1 MSTDPD
7 QIRSEIDQTQR
18 ELSADVDA
26 LTEKISPQRIVERRV
41 RRTRSAMTNMKDR
54 IMGSTSDAYQ
64 TAGSAASGVGD
75 SVGARASAA
84 RDTVA
89 GTASSA
95 VDTVRSAPDTAR
107 RSTQGNPLAAGL
119 IAFGA
124 GWLLSAL
131 LPASEPEQRVASQV
145 KDFAAEQGR
154 PVAEQLGQAGQQA
167 AQELKESAQQRA
179 EAVRETAADA
189 ASTVTGEAQ
198 SAASDVTD
206 QAQQAGGQVRDQGS
220 RPGPFPRPDHRL
232 WSSRSCSY
240 ADEELA
246 RSGSLAAWEQRL
258 AAQRRE
264 EDRLARERQQREK
277 DQERVR
283 QQEHLESRQRE
294 AEEQTAAVEERMKA
308 LGWVQPSAIRRAICS

>member
-26 LTEKISPQRIVERRV
+26 LTEKVSPQRIVERRV
-41 RRTRSAMTNMKDR
+41 RRTRSTMTNMKDR
-54 IMGSTSDAYQ
+54 LMGSTSDTYQ
-64 TAGSAASGVGD
+64 SAGSAASGVGD

-89 GTASSA
+89 DTASSA
-95 VDTVRSAPDTAR
+95 ADTVRSAPETVR
-107 RSTQGNPLAAGL
+107 RRAEGNPLAAGL

-145 KDFAAEQGR
+145 KDFATEQGR
-154 PVAEQLGQAGQQA
+154 PMAEQLGQAGQQA

-179 EAVRETAADA
+179 EVVRETAAGA

-206 QAQQAGGQVRDQGS
+206 QAQQAAGQVRDQS
-220 RPGPFPRPDHRL
+220 R
-232 WSSRSCSY
+232 
-240 ADEELA
+240 A
-246 RSGSLAAWEQRL
+246 RS
-258 AAQRRE
+258 
-264 EDRLARERQQREK
+264 
-277 DQERVR
+277 
-283 QQEHLESRQRE
+283 
-294 AEEQTAAVEERMKA
+294 
-308 LGWVQPSAIRRAICS
+308 

>member
-26 LTEKISPQRIVERRV
+26 LTEKLSPQRMVERRV
-41 RRTRSAMTNMKDR
+41 RRSRTAMTNVKDK

-64 TAGSAASGVGD
+64 TAGSTASGVGE
-75 SVGARASAA
+75 SVSARASAA

-131 LPASEPEQRVASQV
+131 LPASEPEQQVASQV
-145 KDFAAEQGR
+145 KDFAVEQGR

-179 EAVRETAADA
+179 ETVKETATDA

-198 SAASDVTD
+198 LAASDVSG
-206 QAQQAGGQVRDQGS
+206 QAQQSAGRV
-220 RPGPFPRPDHRL
+220 
-232 WSSRSCSY
+232 
-240 ADEELA
+240 
-246 RSGSLAAWEQRL
+246 
-258 AAQRRE
+258 
-264 EDRLARERQQREK
+264 REK
-277 DQERVR
+277 GRSQ
-283 QQEHLESRQRE
+283 
-294 AEEQTAAVEERMKA
+294 
-308 LGWVQPSAIRRAICS
+308 G

>member
-26 LTEKISPQRIVERRV
+26 LTDKLSPQRIVERRV
-41 RRTRSAMTNMKDR
+41 R
-54 IMGSTSDAYQ
+54 AYPHRHDEHEGQ
-64 TAGSAASGVGD
+64 DHGQHIGRLPDNRLGGLGVGE
-75 SVGARASAA
+75 SVSARVSAA

-179 EAVRETAADA
+179 EAVKETAADA

-198 SAASDVTD
+198 SAASDVT
-206 QAQQAGGQVRDQGS
+206 ARPSSPRAGCG
-220 RPGPFPRPDHRL
+220 
-232 WSSRSCSY
+232 
-240 ADEELA
+240 
-246 RSGSLAAWEQRL
+246 
-258 AAQRRE
+258 RR
-264 EDRLARERQQREK
+264 AGA
-277 DQERVR
+277 RVR
-283 QQEHLESRQRE
+283 PAAARRPTWSADAGWRAAACAAPRRRGSPPSWSR
-294 AEEQTAAVEERMKA
+294 
-308 LGWVQPSAIRRAICS
+308 